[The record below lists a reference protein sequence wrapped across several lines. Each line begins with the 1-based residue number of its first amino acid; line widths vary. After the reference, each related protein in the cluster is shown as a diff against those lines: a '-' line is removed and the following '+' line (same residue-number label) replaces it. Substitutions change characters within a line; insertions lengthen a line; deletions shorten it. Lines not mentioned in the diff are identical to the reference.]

1 MIQARKTR
9 GRTIA
14 PGLHFRRG
22 DGRCSFAYVQI
33 QIVRPRK
40 NGGGESMAAVALL
53 GGQWDARSQVLQR
66 VLRVLSTPAAS
77 AANPGGKQR
86 REVQEGEVGERISD
100 GA

>member
-14 PGLHFRRG
+14 PGLLFRRG

-40 NGGGESMAAVALL
+40 NEGGESMAAAALRR
-53 GGQWDARSQVLQR
+53 GSMGCRISGATARPTRPQCTRSI
-66 VLRVLSTPAAS
+66 SSKP
-77 AANPGGKQR
+77 R
-86 REVQEGEVGERISD
+86 RETTTRSEVGERIGD